1 MIERR
6 RHNQGAAAN
15 GGSRRVAYYNDDDDV
30 EFFSSGS
37 KTLDLAL
44 GGGWAKPRVAN
55 IIGDKSTGKTLL
67 CIEAAANFARQY
79 PTGKIRYRETEGAF
93 QKSYARA
100 LGMPIER
107 IDFGK
112 ERMHTVEDM
121 FEELE
126 YRVEK
131 ARDPELFIVDSLD
144 AMTSRAELARAID
157 AATYRTE
164 KATMMSLTFSRLA
177 GKIEGRDITM
187 MIVNQIRD
195 KVGVQFGKKYTRG
208 GGHALD
214 FYASQIVY
222 LQHLGVVT
230 KTINKFTEVIGVEVR
245 AKLEKNKVGNPFRES
260 QFELL
265 FNYGINDVGSC
276 LDYLHKHGDKE
287 KVLNG
292 VAGNT
297 IAAKEKVFRKLIMEH
312 NDGWKTAQAKM
323 HKTVEDRW
331 AAHQKSFLPTKSKY
345 AEE

>member
-112 ERMHTVEDM
+112 ERMH
-121 FEELE
+121 
-126 YRVEK
+126 
-131 ARDPELFIVDSLD
+131 
-144 AMTSRAELARAID
+144 
-157 AATYRTE
+157 
-164 KATMMSLTFSRLA
+164 
-177 GKIEGRDITM
+177 
-187 MIVNQIRD
+187 
-195 KVGVQFGKKYTRG
+195 
-208 GGHALD
+208 
-214 FYASQIVY
+214 
-222 LQHLGVVT
+222 
-230 KTINKFTEVIGVEVR
+230 
-245 AKLEKNKVGNPFRES
+245 
-260 QFELL
+260 
-265 FNYGINDVGSC
+265 
-276 LDYLHKHGDKE
+276 
-287 KVLNG
+287 
-292 VAGNT
+292 
-297 IAAKEKVFRKLIMEH
+297 
-312 NDGWKTAQAKM
+312 
-323 HKTVEDRW
+323 
-331 AAHQKSFLPTKSKY
+331 
-345 AEE
+345 